1 MGRDGTGLPAS
12 VSRVR
17 VRVERWREQGENRWR
32 MPEDLW
38 AAAVSLARS
47 YGIAPIARALRLD
60 YGSLKK
66 RVERSPESDPG
77 DTDGPGRFVEI
88 DPRHLARVPEPSG
101 AVVELVDAAGTKLV
115 VRLSDR
121 ESLDVPA
128 LVAAFRQPRS

>member
-1 MGRDGTGLPAS
+1 MGRDGTALPAG

-17 VRVERWREQGENRWR
+17 VRVERWREQGVNRWR

-66 RVERSPESDPG
+66 RVERSPESEPG
-77 DTDGPGRFVEI
+77 DTDSLSRFVEI
-88 DPRHLARVPEPSG
+88 DPRHLVPEREPNG
-101 AVVELVDAAGTKLV
+101 VVVELVDAEGTKLV

-128 LVAAFRQPRS
+128 LVAAFRQHRS